1 MAGGPGNWGPP
12 RLLGCARGRK
22 RQVNKTY
29 RTLLLCCLAVS
40 VLAVGRAGAASL
52 EDYAQDLAT
61 PAQQRATLEQ
71 LVTLADPA
79 AQGLLQALKEGALY
93 RWQEKLLIFTD
104 AGTFVGLDGQPLLDS
119 AGKPLIPETDLEQ
132 IPLAE
137 ANIPLV
143 QRALDVIQL
152 FAADPATRKSTALRL
167 GNLREVSLTPL
178 LAKALEQEANAEVR
192 TVIAEAVNKLRLFDA
207 HPDVR
212 RQAVAD
218 FGAARA
224 EAALSLLYTLRTKE
238 SEPQVQQAITEA
250 VQRIEGFLRT
260 RNLIG
265 YVFNGLSLAS
275 VLLVMSLGLAITFGL
290 MGIINMAHGEML
302 MLGSYTAYVLQEFF
316 ASTFPGH
323 LDYFFLLAL
332 PLSVLVVGGV
342 GLLMER
348 GLLRF
353 LYGRPLESLLIT
365 WGIGMILQQ
374 GARLYF
380 GDQTSVSPPT
390 WFRGGWEILPGL
402 IFPYSRIFIIT
413 LSILCLVAVYVLVYR
428 SDVGL
433 KIRSVMQNRD
443 MAACMGISTRT
454 VDALT
459 FALGTALAGLA
470 GCALSLIGTV
480 DPEVGKT
487 YIVDSFLVVVLGGV
501 GKLFG
506 TVLASLVIGMSNKLL
521 EPALGG
527 TAAAIYA
534 KVGILVLVIF
544 FLQLKPTGLFPAKER
559 TAAGVVR

>member
-1 MAGGPGNWGPP
+1 
-12 RLLGCARGRK
+12 
-22 RQVNKTY
+22 
-29 RTLLLCCLAVS
+29 VS
-40 VLAVGRAGAASL
+40 ISIGWAGAASL
-52 EDYAQDLAT
+52 EDYARRLAT
-61 PAQQRATLEQ
+61 PAQQREALEQ
-71 LVTLADPA
+71 FGALADPA
-79 AQGLLQALKEGALY
+79 LQGLLQALKEGALY
-93 RWQEKLLIFTD
+93 SWQEKLLIFTD
-104 AGTFVGLDGQPLLDS
+104 AGAFVELDGRPLLDS
-119 AGKPLIPETDLEQ
+119 AGKPLVPEADLEQ
-132 IPLAE
+132 VALQE

-143 QRALDVIQL
+143 QRAMDILQL
-152 FAADPATRKSTALRL
+152 FAAEAATRKSTARRL
-167 GNLREVSLTPL
+167 GNLRDIGLIPL
-178 LAKALEQEANAEVR
+178 LAKALDQETAADVL
-192 TVIAEAVNKLRLFDA
+192 AVLTESLNKLRLFD
-207 HPDVR
+207 PDPEVR
-212 RQAVAD
+212 RQAVAA
-218 FGAARA
+218 FGAIRA
-224 EAALSLLYTLRTKE
+224 EAALSLLNDLRTQE
-238 SEPQVQQAITEA
+238 TEPQVQQAITTA
-250 VQRIEGFLRT
+250 VQRIEGYLRL

-275 VLLVMSLGLAITFGL
+275 ILLVMSLGLAITFGL

-316 ASTFPGH
+316 ATTFPSS
-323 LDYFFLLAL
+323 LNYYFVVAL
-332 PLSVLVVGGV
+332 PLSVVLVGGV

-348 GLLRF
+348 GLLQF

-402 IFPYSRIFIIT
+402 ILPYSRIFIIA
-413 LSILCLVAVYVLVYR
+413 LAGLCLLAVYLLLYR
-428 SDVGL
+428 SAVGL
-433 KIRSVMQNRD
+433 KIRAVMQHRD
-443 MAACMGISTRT
+443 MAACMGISART

-470 GCALSLIGTV
+470 GCAISLIGTV

-506 TVLASLVIGMSNKLL
+506 TVLASSVIGMSNKLL

-527 TAAAIYA
+527 TAAAVYA

-559 TAAGVVR
+559 TASGAVR